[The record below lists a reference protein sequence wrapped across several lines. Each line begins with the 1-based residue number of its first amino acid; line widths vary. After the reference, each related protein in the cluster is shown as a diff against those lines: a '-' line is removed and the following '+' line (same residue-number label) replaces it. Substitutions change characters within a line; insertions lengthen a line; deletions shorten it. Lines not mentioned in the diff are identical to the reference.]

1 MQLELL
7 AFQSRTRAAPL
18 NICTDSKM
26 TSNRKSINM
35 KEYRFGIVGEL
46 NAVSH
51 TFIPNN
57 TFLESILR
65 FYQPCGMQLYTMNS
79 ITV

>member
-46 NAVSH
+46 NAE
-51 TFIPNN
+51 
-57 TFLESILR
+57 FLIHSFQIIL
-65 FYQPCGMQLYTMNS
+65 S
-79 ITV
+79 